1 MSEEKQEAWEGLVR
15 DMRSKRNMLA
25 VRVERL
31 QDDWDAANG
40 ASKLNRRIAVESE
53 LKQARRSLAECEA
66 ILAAD
71 AELKGWRQH
80 YELTS
85 TA

>member
-1 MSEEKQEAWEGLVR
+1 MNEEQQSAWERVVS

-25 VRVERL
+25 VRVARL

-40 ASKLNRRIAVESE
+40 ASKLNRRIAVETQ
-53 LKQARRSLAECEA
+53 LKKERRSLAHCEA

>member
-1 MSEEKQEAWEGLVR
+1 MNEEQQSAWERVVS

-25 VRVERL
+25 VRVARL

-40 ASKLNRRIAVESE
+40 ASKLNRRIAVETE
-53 LKQARRSLAECEA
+53 LKKARRDLAECEA